1 MGVINEEL
9 RLADQFSQT
18 FRNFDAAAN
27 ASINVAEEF
36 QKALNSFSEGFLD
49 GLINSLQDSRDELGR
64 MASEADNVK
73 DAYKGVEDII
83 KKTTG
88 NIEDNV
94 NEQERFTREIE
105 KSEVSARSLMGT
117 VSKIAGAV
125 GVAKLTESFI
135 ETSDQLS
142 QITAKLNLINDG
154 TQTTAAFQNAIY
166 ESAQRA
172 RGSYLDTANLVARIG
187 MNAAEAFS
195 SNSEIIQFAENLNK
209 SFVIAGAS
217 AQEQSSVILQLS
229 QALGSGMLRGQEF
242 NAVMAGAPNI
252 MRNVA
257 DYMEI
262 GVGELRDMA
271 AQGQITA
278 EVVKKAMLGATA
290 QINKQ
295 FDSIP
300 RTFDSIMTTTENR
313 LIEGMGDVFDEWSS
327 QLESS
332 DMQAAID
339 GATDGLL
346 NLARVGGTVLTDIA
360 KGVATIN
367 ENWEQIE
374 PILAGATTALIA
386 YKILN
391 IDIAAAVQGAWA
403 AVNKELALVSIAVGA
418 LAGISTSM
426 GNSGEEN
433 PFEYYNTQ
441 GREDVYR
448 TSTGMPFGLGANEQ
462 VLSVSTLDALDF
474 AKRWGND
481 TLASVLQSTFGIDL
495 VNDRWLDDVG
505 YSYNE
510 YRKQINNEVLRW
522 QQKSNWYEQYYST
535 NRFPY
540 ELEEQKRIAE
550 KSAWYEQYYTPKTEQ
565 KDPLELLEQMWWQEQ
580 QANRI
585 EQQEI
590 TKNHEEFLKNATL
603 NARVTNEVKL
613 SDEDLKVFRDIAE
626 NRYIANVDVQTLAPV
641 INNNIE
647 GGANLSAD
655 DIADA
660 VAGVLIE
667 QRNAHTSTSHG

>member
-94 NEQERFTREIE
+94 NGQERFTREIE
-105 KSEVSARSLMGT
+105 KSEVSAKSLMGT
-117 VSKIAGAV
+117 VSKIAGAI
-125 GVAKLTESFI
+125 GVVKLAENFI

-142 QITAKLNLINDG
+142 QISAKLNMINDG
-154 TQTTAAFQNAIY
+154 TQTTAAFEDAIF

-172 RGSYLDTANLVARIG
+172 RGSYMDTANLVARIG
-187 MNAAEAFS
+187 MNAAEAFD

-229 QALGSGMLRGQEF
+229 QALGSGVLRGQEF

-252 MRNVA
+252 MRTVA
-257 DYMEI
+257 DYMGI

-278 EVVKKAMLGATA
+278 EVVKKAMLGATS

-295 FDSIP
+295 FNSIP
-300 RTFDSIMTTTENR
+300 KTFDSIMTTTENR
-313 LIEGMGDVFDEWSS
+313 LIEGMEDVFNEWSNK
-327 QLESS
+327 LS
-332 DMQAAID
+332 DTHMQDTID
-339 GATDGLL
+339 GVTDAIIDLE
-346 NLARVGGTVLTDIA
+346 RVGG
-360 KGVATIN
+360 N
-367 ENWEQIE
+367 
-374 PILAGATTALIA
+374 ALIAIADAVVTIRDNWDSIGPVLEAAGGALLA

-391 IDIAAAVQGAWA
+391 LDIAAKIQTAWA
-403 AVNKELALVSIAVGA
+403 NVNIELAAASAAVGL
-418 LAGISTSM
+418 LAVGLPKIAQGFKDAIDKGPGQGIDYDPYA
-426 GNSGEEN
+426 GA
-433 PFEYYNTQ
+433 
-441 GREDVYR
+441 
-448 TSTGMPFGLGANEQ
+448 TGQTFGLGANGADLTAQQEIAMSR
-462 VLSVSTLDALDF
+462 VKEVMTSPERLNSDYWRGILDYDWNL
-474 AKRWGND
+474 
-481 TLASVLQSTFGIDL
+481 LL
-495 VNDRWLDDVG
+495 G
-505 YSYNE
+505 YSYTDYLAGVE
-510 YRKQINNEVLRW
+510 KM
-522 QQKSNWYEQYYST
+522 EQDWK
-535 NRFPY
+535 N
-540 ELEEQKRIAE
+540 KG
-550 KSAWYEQYYTPKTEQ
+550 AWYQEYYTKEPEFAYAENQEAFRRKSEWYDVYYGAGVRLVQGEHIAQDSDWYAATYGYGNKIEETVEEI
-565 KDPLELLEQMWWQEQ
+565 KD
-580 QANRI
+580 NGVRI
-585 EQQEI
+585 
-590 TKNHEEFLKNATL
+590 KG
-603 NARVTNEVKL
+603 EVKL
-613 SDEDLKVFRDIAE
+613 SDEDIKIFRDIAE
-626 NRYIANVDVQTLAPV
+626 SKYLTEVNLETLAPNV
-641 INNNIE
+641 SVNVE

>member
-117 VSKIAGAV
+117 VSKIAGAI
-125 GVAKLTESFI
+125 GVVKLAENFI

-142 QITAKLNLINDG
+142 QISAKLNMINDG
-154 TQTTAAFQNAIY
+154 TQTTAAFEDAIF

-172 RGSYLDTANLVARIG
+172 RGSYMDTANLVARIG
-187 MNAAEAFS
+187 MNAAEAFD

-229 QALGSGMLRGQEF
+229 QALGSGVLRGQEF

-252 MRNVA
+252 MRTVA
-257 DYMEI
+257 DYMGI

-278 EVVKKAMLGATA
+278 EVVKKAMLGATS

-295 FDSIP
+295 FNSIP
-300 RTFDSIMTTTENR
+300 KTFDSIMTTTENR
-313 LIEGMGDVFDEWSS
+313 LIEGMEDVFNEWSNK
-327 QLESS
+327 LS
-332 DMQAAID
+332 DTHMQDTID
-339 GATDGLL
+339 GVTDAIIDLE
-346 NLARVGGTVLTDIA
+346 RVGG
-360 KGVATIN
+360 N
-367 ENWEQIE
+367 
-374 PILAGATTALIA
+374 ALIAIADAVVTIRDNWDSIGPVLEAAGGALLA

-391 IDIAAAVQGAWA
+391 LDIAAKIQTAWA
-403 AVNKELALVSIAVGA
+403 NVNIELAAASAAVGL
-418 LAGISTSM
+418 LAVGLPKIAQGFKDAIDKGPGQGIDYDPYA
-426 GNSGEEN
+426 GA
-433 PFEYYNTQ
+433 
-441 GREDVYR
+441 
-448 TSTGMPFGLGANEQ
+448 TGQTFGLGANGADLTAQQEIAMSR
-462 VLSVSTLDALDF
+462 VKEVMTSPERLNSDYWRGILDYDWNL
-474 AKRWGND
+474 
-481 TLASVLQSTFGIDL
+481 LL
-495 VNDRWLDDVG
+495 G
-505 YSYNE
+505 YSYTDYLAGVE
-510 YRKQINNEVLRW
+510 KM
-522 QQKSNWYEQYYST
+522 EQDWK
-535 NRFPY
+535 N
-540 ELEEQKRIAE
+540 KG
-550 KSAWYEQYYTPKTEQ
+550 AWYQEYYT
-565 KDPLELLEQMWWQEQ
+565 KDPEFAYAENQEAFRRKSEWYDVYYGAGVRLVQ
-580 QANRI
+580 GEHIAQDSDWYAATYGYGNKI
-585 EQQEI
+585 EETVEEI
-590 TKNHEEFLKNATL
+590 KDNGVKIKG
-603 NARVTNEVKL
+603 EVKL
-613 SDEDLKVFRDIAE
+613 SDEDIKIFRDIAE
-626 NRYIANVDVQTLAPV
+626 SRYLTEVNLETLAPNV
-641 INNNIE
+641 SVNVE

>member
-105 KSEVSARSLMGT
+105 KSEVSAKSLMGT
-117 VSKIAGAV
+117 VSKIAGAI
-125 GVAKLTESFI
+125 GVVKLAENFI

-142 QITAKLNLINDG
+142 QISAKLNMINDG
-154 TQTTAAFQNAIY
+154 TQTTAAFEDAIF

-172 RGSYLDTANLVARIG
+172 RGSYMDTANLVARIG
-187 MNAAEAFS
+187 MNAAEAFD

-229 QALGSGMLRGQEF
+229 QALGSGVLRGQEF

-252 MRNVA
+252 MRTVA
-257 DYMEI
+257 DYMGI

-278 EVVKKAMLGATA
+278 EVVKKAMLGATS

-295 FDSIP
+295 FNSIP
-300 RTFDSIMTTTENR
+300 KTFDSIMTTTENR
-313 LIEGMGDVFDEWSS
+313 LIEGMEDVFNEWSNK
-327 QLESS
+327 LS
-332 DMQAAID
+332 DTHMQDTID
-339 GATDGLL
+339 GVTDAIIDLE
-346 NLARVGGTVLTDIA
+346 RVGG
-360 KGVATIN
+360 N
-367 ENWEQIE
+367 
-374 PILAGATTALIA
+374 ALIAIADAVVTIRDNWDSIGPVLEAAGGALLA

-391 IDIAAAVQGAWA
+391 LDIAAKIQTAWA
-403 AVNKELALVSIAVGA
+403 NVNIELAAASAAVGL
-418 LAGISTSM
+418 LAVGLPKIAQGFKDAIDKGPGQGIDYDPYA
-426 GNSGEEN
+426 GA
-433 PFEYYNTQ
+433 
-441 GREDVYR
+441 
-448 TSTGMPFGLGANEQ
+448 TGQTFGLGANGADLTAQQEIAMSR
-462 VLSVSTLDALDF
+462 VKEVMTSPERLNSDYWRGILDYDWNL
-474 AKRWGND
+474 
-481 TLASVLQSTFGIDL
+481 LL
-495 VNDRWLDDVG
+495 G
-505 YSYNE
+505 YSYTDYLAGVE
-510 YRKQINNEVLRW
+510 KM
-522 QQKSNWYEQYYST
+522 EQDWK
-535 NRFPY
+535 N
-540 ELEEQKRIAE
+540 KG
-550 KSAWYEQYYTPKTEQ
+550 AWYQEYYTKEPEFAYAENQEAFRRKSEWYDVYYGAGVRLVQGEHIAQDSDWYAATYGYGNKIEETVEEI
-565 KDPLELLEQMWWQEQ
+565 KD
-580 QANRI
+580 NGVRI
-585 EQQEI
+585 
-590 TKNHEEFLKNATL
+590 KG
-603 NARVTNEVKL
+603 EVKL
-613 SDEDLKVFRDIAE
+613 SDEDIKIFRDIAE
-626 NRYIANVDVQTLAPV
+626 SKYLTEVNLETLAPNV
-641 INNNIE
+641 SVNVE